1 MVSGEV
7 QTSFFAQHL
16 DMGVLR
22 SQYINPLRF
31 FALILQPE
39 IKLSV
44 IYGAKQTFTEHN
56 SRRVY
61 RGTC

>member
-22 SQYINPLRF
+22 FQLITPLRF

-39 IKLSV
+39 TNLSV
-44 IYGAKQTFTEHN
+44 RYGSK
-56 SRRVY
+56 
-61 RGTC
+61 